1 MKLHNHA
8 ARLSVFTALTLGS
21 TVASPQIDAAQ
32 AVILAQP
39 LESSGVSAG
48 RQVAKTICGN
58 CHEINP
64 MISQR
69 AKIGPRF
76 EDIANLLSTT
86 AISLK
91 AFLRSNHNRMPN
103 FILSSADT
111 DDVIAYILSL
121 KRQ

>member
-1 MKLHNHA
+1 ML
-8 ARLSVFTALTLGS
+8 LC
-21 TVASPQIDAAQ
+21 TVAAVTLAAQ
-32 AVILAQP
+32 FPTLAQP
-39 LESSGVSAG
+39 LESSGISAG
-48 RQVAKTICGN
+48 RRVAATICGN

-76 EDIANLLSTT
+76 EDVANVPSTT

-103 FILSSADT
+103 FILSTADT

-121 KRQ
+121 QRK